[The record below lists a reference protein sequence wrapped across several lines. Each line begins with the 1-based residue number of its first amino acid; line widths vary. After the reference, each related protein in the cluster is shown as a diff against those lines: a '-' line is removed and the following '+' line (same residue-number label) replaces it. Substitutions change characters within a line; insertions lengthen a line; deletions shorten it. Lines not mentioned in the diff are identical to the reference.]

1 MFCGNCGAKT
11 LDDSQFCRKC
21 GEDWLCPPSTDAG
34 AAVAPAR
41 IPATPQKRSLSV
53 WGVAGL
59 VLLLGVVGAVRFI
72 QNTTSKPL
80 PSPQTTQARQPQL
93 HTQAT
98 GDKAFTVNA
107 GGVYYYK
114 FQVPAGAYGV
124 ALKGHF
130 SATGGSGNDI
140 ETYLLTE
147 DDLVNWQNG
156 HTVHTLYNSGRV
168 TQETVNLALPSD
180 AGRYCLVF
188 NNKFS
193 LLTPKAVQT
202 DVTLSYYTRQPG
214 GHLLTRNL

>member
-1 MFCGNCGAKT
+1 M
-11 LDDSQFCRKC
+11 
-21 GEDWLCPPSTDAG
+21 WLGVGCERYISRAG

-41 IPATPQKRSLSV
+41 IPGAAQQKRSSSLSV
-53 WGVAGL
+53 WVVGL
-59 VLLLGVVGAVRFI
+59 VLLGVVGTVWFI
-72 QNTTSKPL
+72 QNANSKPL
-80 PSPQTTQARQPQL
+80 PSRQTAQTHQPQL
-93 HTQAT
+93 HAQAT

-107 GGVYYYK
+107 GGAYYYK
-114 FQVPAGAYGV
+114 FQVPAGAYSV

-140 ETYLLTE
+140 EAYLVTE

-168 TQETVNLALPSD
+168 TQETVNVALPSD
-180 AGRYCLVF
+180 AGKYCLVF

-202 DVTLSYYTRQPG
+202 DVTFSYYTRSRKAG
-214 GHLLTRNL
+214 